1 MNNQIKIAII
11 DQLQRQNQ
19 ENGYPE
25 FDAGLAGFKPA
36 VLCIYEWLS
45 YWLDLPGVDVL
56 LVGTNQI
63 KPVHGNLFHL
73 RFENQL
79 GLAKLHSM
87 NSGKS
92 VSEPVFVEVISRKFN
107 TPQIHLEFYTSLL
120 NDLFQRLARL
130 PFTYQAPTGRTV
142 VEALRPP
149 TPLFTYHFL
158 KQYGLELRSA
168 LNVILAS
175 PHRVLINA
183 ESFVPLAMASDL
195 GPDTVLEMIQ
205 HSSQWQKAENH
216 PLAKRLGGFVPARI
230 MQHLPE
236 ETFDTPENRFIL
248 NFLRILQFSTGNLFT
263 QSWWKYV
270 PSQDRQTVAE
280 THSLFQQSIAHPVFE
295 EVGDQTILPL
305 NSQVLLRKDGYRQML
320 TLWQKFQQAR
330 RPLFE
335 PLHQAI
341 EVRDVATLYEFWAFF
356 ALVEQI
362 GSNFGIPPVLELN
375 TSDEKGLEWLSKAR
389 FGSFGILMYNRTFSS
404 WGHSN
409 FHSYSTSMRPDYTW
423 VVNDKVQMI
432 FDAKFSLSS
441 QDVST
446 VAEGVE
452 DNLVTRPSLN
462 DLYRMHTYR
471 DALDLK
477 AAVILNPG
485 KTPVFFDRQRGKLSN
500 PSLSECLSGDLNGI
514 GAIPMRPGPKA
525 DF

>member
-1 MNNQIKIAII
+1 MKNQIKIAII
-11 DQLQRQNQ
+11 EQLQRQNQ

-36 VLCIYEWLS
+36 VVCIYEWIYYRLELS
-45 YWLDLPGVDVL
+45 GADTL
-56 LVGTNQI
+56 LVGTTPY
-63 KPVHGNLFHL
+63 KPVHRDLFLL

-79 GLAKLHSM
+79 GLAKLQIF
-87 NSGKS
+87 NSGKL

-107 TPQIHLEFYTSLL
+107 TPQKHLEFYTSLL
-120 NDLFQRLARL
+120 DDLFQRIARL
-130 PFTYQAPTGRTV
+130 PFTYLAPTGRTV

-158 KQYGLELRSA
+158 KQYSLELCSA
-168 LNVILAS
+168 LTIILAL
-175 PHRVLINA
+175 PHRVLIDE
-183 ESFVPLAMASDL
+183 ESFVPLAMASGVGADAIL
-195 GPDTVLEMIQ
+195 DMVQ
-205 HSSQWQKAENH
+205 RSSQWKRAENH
-216 PLAKRLGGFVPARI
+216 PLAKRLGGFVPAHV

-248 NFLRILQFSTGNLFT
+248 NFLRILQFSVGNLLT

-270 PSQDRQTVAE
+270 PVLDQQMILE
-280 THSLFQQSIAHPVFE
+280 TQSLFQQAVAHPVFE
-295 EVGDQTILPL
+295 EVRDQTLLPL

-320 TLWQKFQQAR
+320 ALWQKFQQAR

-341 EVRDVATLYEFWAFF
+341 EVRDVATLYEFWVFF
-356 ALVEQI
+356 TLVEQI
-362 GSNFGIPPVLELN
+362 GNIIGIPPVLELI
-375 TSDEKGLEWLSKAR
+375 TSDEKGLKWSSQAR
-389 FGSFGILMYNRTFSS
+389 FGSFGTLIYNRKFSS
-404 WGHSN
+404 WGHSS

-423 VVNDKVQMI
+423 VVNGKPQMI

-446 VAEGVE
+446 VAEGTE

-477 AAVILNPG
+477 AAVILYPG
-485 KTPVFFDRQRGKLSN
+485 NTPVFFDRQRGKLSQL
-500 PSLSECLSGDLNGI
+500 SLSECLSGYLRGI
-514 GAIPMRPGPKA
+514 GAIPMRPGSKVE
-525 DF
+525 D